1 MMPDDA
7 VDRRELGE
15 MKRDKISIQIITTID
30 SHSDSCVCSL
40 KDDRNVSPDL
50 ITVALFYLKCLLF
63 YRTQTKKLHTY
74 QRVKNTKNKL
84 QSTFMMHKIGSHF
97 VHFVDKM
104 ARSSHANDHFKQFG
118 ISLLQVRWK
127 SARLRPPY

>member
-1 MMPDDA
+1 M
-7 VDRRELGE
+7 
-15 MKRDKISIQIITTID
+15 
-30 SHSDSCVCSL
+30 CSL
-40 KDDRNVSPDL
+40 KDDRNVLPDL
-50 ITVALFYLKCLLF
+50 ISYILFEMS

-97 VHFVDKM
+97 VHFVEKM

-127 SARLRPPY
+127 SARIRPPY

>member
-50 ITVALFYLKCLLF
+50 ITVAIFYLKCLTAL
-63 YRTQTKKLHTY
+63 KL
-74 QRVKNTKNKL
+74 
-84 QSTFMMHKIGSHF
+84 
-97 VHFVDKM
+97 
-104 ARSSHANDHFKQFG
+104 RSSTLING
-118 ISLLQVRWK
+118 
-127 SARLRPPY
+127 